1 MAQPLD
7 VRREFESANFGD
19 FRLSQRLLKL
29 TERLAS
35 NPDISF
41 PKLLDVA
48 ELEAAYRFFNNEK
61 VTAKAILAPHIRATR
76 DRIGDGRL
84 IVAHDTTTVSFRNGG
99 KRVGLG
105 TGAKGNQVLHAH
117 VSLAITELGAP
128 LGVLATSTHAGV
140 AATEQHGRWLEQA
153 LAIEREV
160 GVGRVV
166 HVMDR
171 EADDYELFA
180 GMLAGRHRFV
190 VRAAHNRAL
199 TKRNGGQQREK
210 LFDLVPTTK
219 PLTTREVT
227 LSPRTGQ
234 RRGSK
239 SKQVHPVRSGRI
251 VKLAFA
257 ARRVELIRAAGTSSE
272 LPESIALNVV
282 RVWELAPVQGE
293 PSVQWVLLTNEPI
306 DDADD
311 VLAIVDAYRSR
322 WVIEEL
328 FKALKTGCAV
338 EKRQLETR
346 SSLEKALAI
355 FLPIAWSLL
364 GLRTALRTGRDKRG
378 ENLLPPVQMAL
389 LREIA
394 ERPLPKHP
402 SVQEIVYAIA
412 RLGGHLPRN
421 GDPGWLSLSDGY
433 QRLLTLAQ
441 GTSMIFAALKI
452 HDQS

>member
-7 VRREFESANFGD
+7 VRREFESAEFGD

-29 TERLAS
+29 TERVAS

-61 VTAKAILAPHIRATR
+61 VTAAAILAPHIRATR
-76 DRIGDGRL
+76 ERIGEGRL
-84 IVAHDTTTVSFRNGG
+84 VVAHDTTTVSFRSGG

-105 TGAKGNQVLHAH
+105 VGAKGNQVLHAH
-117 VSLAITELGAP
+117 VSLAVAELGAP
-128 LGVLATSTHAGV
+128 LGVLAASTHAGV

-153 LAIEREV
+153 LAIEREI
-160 GVGRVV
+160 GIGRAV

-180 GMLAGRHRFV
+180 GMLAGSHRFV

-199 TKRNGGQQREK
+199 TKRNGERRTK
-210 LFDLVPTTK
+210 LFDLVPTTE

-239 SKQVHPVRSGRI
+239 SKQVHPVRSGR
-251 VKLAFA
+251 VVRLAFA
-257 ARRVELIRAAGTSSE
+257 ARKIELIRAAGASKA

-282 RVWELAPVQGE
+282 RVWELAPTDGE

-328 FKALKTGCAV
+328 FKALKTGCAI

-364 GLRTALRTGRDKRG
+364 GLRTALRTARDKRG

-421 GDPGWLSLSDGY
+421 GDPGWWSLSDGY

-441 GTSMIFAALKI
+441 GTSMIYAALRK

>member
-41 PKLLDVA
+41 PRLLDVA
-48 ELEAAYRFFNNEK
+48 ELEAAYRFFNNGK
-61 VTAKAILAPHIRATR
+61 VTAAAILAPHMLATR
-76 DRIGDGRL
+76 ERIGEGRVV
-84 IVAHDTTTVSFRNGG
+84 VAHDTTTISFRNGG

-105 TGAKGNQVLHAH
+105 VGAKGNQVLHAH
-117 VSLAITELGAP
+117 VSLAVAELGTP
-128 LGVLATSTHAGV
+128 LGVLAASTHAGV
-140 AATEQHGRWLEQA
+140 APTEQHGRWLEQA
-153 LAIEREV
+153 VAVDREI
-160 GVGRVV
+160 GIGRAL

-180 GMLAGRHRFV
+180 GMLTGGHRFV

-199 TKRNGGQQREK
+199 TKRNGGQREK
-210 LFDLVPTTK
+210 LFDLFPSE
-219 PLTTREVT
+219 PLATREVT
-227 LSPRTGQ
+227 LSPRSGQ
-234 RRGSK
+234 RRGVK
-239 SKQVHPVRSGRI
+239 SKQVHPVRSGRA
-251 VKLAFA
+251 VTLAFA
-257 ARRVELIRAAGTSSE
+257 AREVELIRSVSAPRE
-272 LPESIALNVV
+272 LPESITLNVV
-282 RVWELAPVQGE
+282 RVWELAPVDGGS
-293 PSVQWVLLTNEPI
+293 SVQWVLLTNEPI

-338 EKRQLETR
+338 EKRQLESR
-346 SSLEKALAI
+346 ASLENALAI

-389 LREIA
+389 LREVA
-394 ERPLPKHP
+394 ERPLPEHP

-421 GDPGWLSLSDGY
+421 GDPGWSTLSEGY

-441 GTSMIFAALKI
+441 GTSMIFAALRN